1 MEQTSSTSLKR
12 KHNFCERVP
21 SISFLMKTEAA
32 IFDFD
37 GSRRLGRATMYKGMN
52 DDQKEGEGGG
62 RGNRD

>member
-1 MEQTSSTSLKR
+1 MEQTSPTSLKR

-21 SISFLMKTEAA
+21 SIFFMETEAA

-37 GSRRLGRATMYKGMN
+37 GRIRLERAIMYKGMN
-52 DDQKEGEGGG
+52 DDQNEREGGG